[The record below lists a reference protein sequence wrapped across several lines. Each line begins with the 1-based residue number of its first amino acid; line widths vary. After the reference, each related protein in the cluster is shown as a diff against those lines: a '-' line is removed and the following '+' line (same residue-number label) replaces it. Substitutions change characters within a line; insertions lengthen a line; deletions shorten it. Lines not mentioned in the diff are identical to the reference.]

1 MYLIFCFVPR
11 HKTLLLFLCTSCLF
25 VFTFCHSIRKF
36 NLNIQLGWLAELRR
50 FIPVLCTFSKDVYS
64 ETVIKALEAATD
76 ITILHLM
83 IHKCNN
89 AEIFDYEEI
98 IWIGSKIVTP
108 MCLFIYPFILKNTVY
123 AWIFFSFLF
132 YLKKKKT
139 IPVFGK
145 MQQFLNIYS
154 MCSTWGGLLCMYFIP
169 SFYFILCPVFSLLI
183 FRRKHLLP
191 FHLSAFLP
199 CLRFFLCLSLEI
211 YLS

>member
-1 MYLIFCFVPR
+1 
-11 HKTLLLFLCTSCLF
+11 
-25 VFTFCHSIRKF
+25 
-36 NLNIQLGWLAELRR
+36 
-50 FIPVLCTFSKDVYS
+50 
-64 ETVIKALEAATD
+64 
-76 ITILHLM
+76 M

-154 MCSTWGGLLCMYFIP
+154 MCSTWGGVYCACILSRP
-169 SFYFILCPVFSLLI
+169 FILFFVLSFLYLFFVENTFSHFI
-183 FRRKHLLP
+183 FQL
-191 FHLSAFLP
+191 
-199 CLRFFLCLSLEI
+199 FFLA
-211 YLS
+211 